1 MAKVFPKQDTH
12 VGGPNGGV
20 LLRTN
25 IGWREDDP
33 FVKEHADLFNP
44 PEYDETRDQNE
55 QLRAELAAMKAQL
68 AAAEAKAAAATS
80 TRKSST

>member
-1 MAKVFPKQDTH
+1 MAKVFPKQSMH

-20 LLRTN
+20 FLRPN

-33 FVKEHADLFNP
+33 FVVSHPDLFDP
-44 PEYDETRDQNE
+44 PEYDEAKDQND

-68 AAAEAKAAAATS
+68 AEAVAAKAATQRRAT
-80 TRKSST
+80 T